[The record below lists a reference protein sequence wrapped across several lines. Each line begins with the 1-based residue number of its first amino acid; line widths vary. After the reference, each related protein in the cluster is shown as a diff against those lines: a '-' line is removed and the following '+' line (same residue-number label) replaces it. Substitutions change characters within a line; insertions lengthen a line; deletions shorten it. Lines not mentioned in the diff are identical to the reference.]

1 MKMPIAEA
9 PRRPGGAENSTTE
22 TPQPVQGAITAG
34 EAGGMG
40 MAYRGRT
47 HGFVLILMV
56 KVTHFAGPFQD
67 VLNQGSRKGLGYHS

>member
-1 MKMPIAEA
+1 
-9 PRRPGGAENSTTE
+9 
-22 TPQPVQGAITAG
+22 
-34 EAGGMG
+34 MG